1 MTDMAK
7 GPVPRPGV
15 MEINAYQGGKSKDT
29 SFEGK
34 LSSNES
40 ALGTS
45 AKALEAYGDAGAV
58 LHRYPDG
65 GSTELREALAAFH
78 EIEADRIVCGFGSDD
93 ILQLMCRGY
102 AGPGDE
108 VLYSQHGFLVY
119 PIAAQAVG
127 ATPVAAPT
135 DGYNVSV
142 DNMLAAVT
150 ENTKLVFI
158 ANPNNPTGTYIS
170 ADDLTRLHAGL
181 PDHVALVIDDAYAEY
196 VDAPDYDDGLALA
209 RTAPNVLMTRTFSK
223 IYGLAAL
230 RLGWAYGAPA
240 IIDVLNRLRGPFN
253 VSAPAQA
260 AGVAALEDQEF
271 VVTARA
277 HNTRWRDWLTQ
288 QLGGLGLAVVPSQG
302 NFVLFHLG
310 SAERAGAADAF
321 LKDQGWYLRRM
332 DSYGFPDHLRL
343 TIGTEDENRGVVDAL
358 TAFIGQKNV

>member
-1 MTDMAK
+1 MTDLSV

-15 MEINAYQGGKSKDT
+15 LDIHAYQGGKSKDT

-65 GSTELREALAAFH
+65 GSAELREALAAFH
-78 EIEADRIVCGFGSDD
+78 TIEADRIVCGFGSDD

-108 VLYSQHGFLVY
+108 VLYSEHGFLVY
-119 PIAAQAVG
+119 PIAAHGVG
-127 ATPVAAPT
+127 ATPVAAPD
-135 DGYNVSV
+135 DGYKVSV

-150 ENTKLVFI
+150 EQTKLVFI

-170 ADDLTRLHAGL
+170 GDALARLHAGL

-196 VDAPDYDDGLALA
+196 VEAPDYDTGLDLA

-230 RLGWAYGAPA
+230 RLG
-240 IIDVLNRLRGPFN
+240 
-253 VSAPAQA
+253 
-260 AGVAALEDQEF
+260 
-271 VVTARA
+271 
-277 HNTRWRDWLTQ
+277 
-288 QLGGLGLAVVPSQG
+288 
-302 NFVLFHLG
+302 
-310 SAERAGAADAF
+310 
-321 LKDQGWYLRRM
+321 
-332 DSYGFPDHLRL
+332 
-343 TIGTEDENRGVVDAL
+343 
-358 TAFIGQKNV
+358 